1 MSLCPLQTNATP
13 TQPLFAPVGSGG
25 AGGGKTLNVSSINA
39 STITLNANP
48 NDLIGT
54 TNAPCL
60 NYNLGNGSTTT
71 IYSLY
76 SGIPTNNPVV
86 TLVTNTNNAS
96 TQPTVF
102 ERPQGLASGS
112 LYLYPEN
119 AVLAGAPAVLSGNNG
134 VLSINGVP
142 YNGGA
147 PSTVSTFATASIS
160 SLTVS
165 SINGGAG
172 AGSISTFNTLTTTNL
187 IFPEISTP
195 VYMNIKDA
203 RLFDNTSV
211 STLTFSGSQSGGT
224 ASNYVDVA
232 VGRLLIGGIT
242 EAGGNA
248 RAGVIDM
255 GPGAGSL
262 AINAENT
269 WIRGMI
275 VSSIMGDS
283 RNEGYQTTF
292 VDFSNQSSITMAQLV
307 SSVIG

>member
-54 TNAPCL
+54 TLNAPCL

-76 SGIPTNNPVV
+76 DGIPSTGKPVSA
-86 TLVTNTNNAS
+86 LVTNTNNAS

-112 LYLYPEN
+112 LYLYPED
-119 AVLAGAPAVLSGNNG
+119 ALLAGAPAVLSGKDG

-147 PSTVSTFATASIS
+147 GSTVSTFATASIS

-165 SINGGAG
+165 SINGGTPGG
-172 AGSISTFNTLTTTNL
+172 ATVSTFNNLTTTNL
-187 IFPEISTP
+187 IIPKISTS
-195 VYMNIKDA
+195 VFMNIKDA
-203 RLFDNTSV
+203 RLFDNNSV
-211 STLTFSGSQSGGT
+211 STLTFSGSQSGVP
-224 ASNYVDVA
+224 SNYVDVA
-232 VGRLLIGGIT
+232 VGRLLVGGLT

-248 RAGVIDM
+248 LAGVIDI
-255 GPGAGSL
+255 GPDPGSL
-262 AINAENT
+262 SINAASIYMGT
-269 WIRGMI
+269 TSI
-275 VSSIMGDS
+275 SSISG
-283 RNEGYQTTF
+283 RQGIYETTF
-292 VDFSNQSSITMAQLV
+292 VAGNGSTISMAQLV

>member
-25 AGGGKTLNVSSINA
+25 AGSGKTLNVSSINA

-48 NDLIGT
+48 NDLIGNT
-54 TNAPCL
+54 PNAPCL

-76 SGIPTNNPVV
+76 SGIPANNPVAAI
-86 TLVTNTNNAS
+86 VTNTNNAS

-112 LYLYPEN
+112 LYLYPED
-119 AVLAGAPAVLSGNNG
+119 ALLVGTPAVLSGNNG

-147 PSTVSTFATASIS
+147 VSTVSTFATASIS

-172 AGSISTFNTLTTTNL
+172 AGSTSTFSTLTTNNL
-187 IFPEISTP
+187 IFPTLSTP
-195 VYMNIKDA
+195 VYMNIKNA
-203 RLFDNTSV
+203 RLFDNNTV
-211 STLTFSGSQSGGT
+211 STLTFSGSQNGVP
-224 ASNYVDVA
+224 SNYVDVA
-232 VGRLLIGGIT
+232 VGRLLVGGLT

-248 RAGVIDM
+248 YAGVIDI
-255 GPGAGSL
+255 GSDKQSL
-262 AINAENT
+262 SINANA
-269 WIRGMI
+269 IYMGAI
-275 VSSIMGDS
+275 VVSTITGRQDAYETKFIDANNGS
-283 RNEGYQTTF
+283 T
-292 VDFSNQSSITMAQLV
+292 ITMAQLV